1 MELNTKED
9 LLKVI
14 EEQNNKIDILSEQ
27 IEKIGNQEP
36 ENEEEE
42 PEEDKKDDKPTD
54 EEVDELA
61 KFFSEA

>member
-1 MELNTKED
+1 MELNTKDD

-14 EEQNNKIDILSEQ
+14 EEQNNKIDVLSEQ
-27 IEKIGNQEP
+27 VEKMGRPEP
-36 ENEEEE
+36 EKEEEE
-42 PEEDKKDDKPTD
+42 PEEDKKDDKPTE